1 MTAPWVA
8 PLAGDPRLAPARGAL
23 AEGRVAEL
31 SGLAGPARLL
41 VPLLLTDAPLLVVT
55 PHEREVEQAALDLRT
70 LAREAGR
77 GGAVLAFPAP
87 GPAPLRGLPRHPE
100 ASLRR
105 AAALHAAAG
114 GRLAAMVASPA
125 GLLRPTLAR
134 RLLETRV
141 VGLRAGDEMTPEIL
155 LEALDE
161 AGYRREDPVTS
172 A

>member
-41 VPLLLTDAPLLVVT
+41 VPLLLTDAPLLFVT

-125 GLLRPTLAR
+125 GLLRPTLAC
-134 RLLETRV
+134 
-141 VGLRAGDEMTPEIL
+141 
-155 LEALDE
+155 
-161 AGYRREDPVTS
+161 
-172 A
+172 